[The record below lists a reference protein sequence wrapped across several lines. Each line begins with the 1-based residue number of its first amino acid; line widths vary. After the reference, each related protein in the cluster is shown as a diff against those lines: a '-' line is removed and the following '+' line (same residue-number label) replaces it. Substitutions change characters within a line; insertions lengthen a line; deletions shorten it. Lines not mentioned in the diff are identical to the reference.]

1 MHRTLPRRL
10 IVTAAALLPTI
21 AMAHPGQCG
30 HGFVSGIAHP
40 FTGIDHLLALAAVGW
55 WSATT
60 QERRWWTV
68 PLAFASCTLL
78 GALIGLNGVLQ
89 LPASE
94 TMIALSLVVL
104 GALLMGKLRLPTAAA
119 CGIAGAFALFHGY
132 AHGVEMPACDMGEP
146 WLAGM
151 VTATALLHLGGALAG
166 RLASRHADWATRL
179 AGGITALSGVA
190 LLTGVISA

>member
-10 IVTAAALLPTI
+10 IVASTALLPTI

-30 HGFVSGIAHP
+30 HDFVSGIAHP
-40 FTGIDHLLALAAVGW
+40 FTGIDHLLAMAAVGW

-60 QERRWWTV
+60 QERRWWMV

-78 GALIGLNGVLQ
+78 GALIGLNGGLR

-104 GALLMGKLRLPTAAA
+104 GALLMGKMRLPTAAA

-132 AHGVEMPACDMGEP
+132 AHGVEMPACGMGEP

-166 RLASRHADWATRL
+166 RLAAKHADWATRL
-179 AGGITALSGVA
+179 AGGVTALTGVA
-190 LLTGVISA
+190 LLMGVISA